1 MQDPAYVLGHS
12 EREVSRLKDQ
22 ARLLEP
28 ITRTFLE
35 AAGVARGMN
44 VLDVGSGAG
53 DVALL
58 AAELVGPT
66 GSIVGIDKAAP
77 AIAAATATARA
88 RGLTQVSF
96 RHGEASAMSFEQ
108 PFDAI
113 IGRYVLLFQS
123 DAGETLRALARH
135 LRPGGCIVFHEPDW
149 TAARSVPAAPT
160 YDSCCQ
166 WIQEVFR
173 RSGTDSNM
181 AARLYTI
188 FVRAGLGAPEMRMQT
203 FIGGPAASARLL
215 EAMADLVATVVPAL
229 ERLGIATT
237 AEIGIATLAER
248 MKREVA
254 ANNCLIIGRSEVGA
268 WARV

>member
-1 MQDPAYVLGHS
+1 MQEPAYVLGHS

-28 ITRTFLE
+28 VTRTFLE
-35 AAGVARGMN
+35 AAGLARGMR

-53 DVALL
+53 DVAFL

-66 GSIVGIDKAAP
+66 GSIVGIDKAA
-77 AIAAATATARA
+77 AAVAAAAASARA
-88 RGLTQVSF
+88 RGLAQVSF
-96 RHGEASAMSFEQ
+96 HQGDASTMSFEQ
-108 PFDAI
+108 PFDAV
-113 IGRYVLLFQS
+113 IGRYVLLFQA
-123 DAGETLRALARH
+123 DAGATLRALARH
-135 LRPGGCIVFHEPDW
+135 LRPGGHIVFHEPDW
-149 TAARSVPAAPT
+149 TAARSVPAART
-160 YDSCCQ
+160 YDDCCR

-188 FVRAGLGAPEMRMQT
+188 FVHAGLGAPKMRMQT

-229 ERLGIATT
+229 ERLGIATA

-254 ANNCLIIGRSEVGA
+254 ASNSLIIGRSEVGA